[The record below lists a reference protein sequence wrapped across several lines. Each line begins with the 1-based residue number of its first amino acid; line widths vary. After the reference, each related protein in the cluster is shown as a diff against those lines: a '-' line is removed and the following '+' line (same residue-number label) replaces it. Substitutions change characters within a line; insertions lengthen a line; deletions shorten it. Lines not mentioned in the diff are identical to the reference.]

1 MEKIQE
7 VLARSTESG
16 SREKNEQPG
25 VQQPEKVIERLW
37 NRMTQLYGHKW
48 TSSYG
53 EFDQDDTWAMGLAD
67 LSLDQ
72 IKTGFVSC
80 LDSDEEWPLTLPQFR
95 QLCKAGKPDVPYV
108 PQIPHRLS
116 MEQKTKGQANIS
128 ALIQKLKT
136 NASV

>member
-1 MEKIQE
+1 
-7 VLARSTESG
+7 
-16 SREKNEQPG
+16 

-72 IKTGFVSC
+72 IKTGFVAC
-80 LDSDEEWPLTLPQFR
+80 LDSDEEWPPTLPQFR
-95 QLCKAGKPDVPYV
+95 QLCKERKPDVTYV
-108 PQIPHRLS
+108 PQLPHRLS
-116 MEQKTKGQANIS
+116 VDQKTTGQAVIS
-128 ALIQKLKT
+128 NLIQKLKT
-136 NASV
+136 NASL

>member
-16 SREKNEQPG
+16 SPEKRELPG

-37 NRMTQLYGHKW
+37 SRMTQLYGHKW

-72 IKTGFVSC
+72 IKTGFVAC
-80 LDSDEEWPLTLPQFR
+80 LDSDEEWPPTLPQFR
-95 QLCKAGKPDVPYV
+95 QLCKERKPDVTYV
-108 PQIPHRLS
+108 PQLPHRLS
-116 MEQKTKGQANIS
+116 VDQKTTGQAVIS
-128 ALIQKLKT
+128 NLIQKLKT
-136 NASV
+136 NASL